1 MAWIFCDAPSA
12 FDPRVAWIYHRRM
25 SLPKPLWRRLLRVAA
40 IILATLVL
48 LVLSGLLLADHLT
61 PQARGTPSHVLPLQ
75 PAQTRIDRQIV
86 PLQEAHPG
94 QSGVAFLSDGMDAF
108 AARAMITTHAG
119 RSLDL
124 QYYIWHDDL
133 IGHLMAKA
141 LYDAAERGVRVRILL
156 DDMNAKDK
164 DALMMALDRHPNIE
178 IRLYNPFRNRTGL
191 LRMVEMVQRFFSVNH
206 RMHNKSWIADG
217 RVAIVGGRNIGEEYF
232 SARTD
237 VNFQDL
243 DLLVAGPAVEQASR
257 IFDDYWNSEAAIPV
271 SALAF
276 HTDAQLRLLI
286 RESDHE
292 AQRDVAQPYLAR
304 VAESRRRQRPS
315 PEPLRW
321 SRAVRIVSD
330 PPMKHRDDDRG
341 AWLVST
347 LTSELQA
354 ARHKALLISPYF
366 VPGNE
371 GLDGFS
377 AMARRGVQVGVVT
390 NSLAAN
396 DVAAV
401 HGGYM
406 GYRVPLLEAGVHL
419 YELKAQGQSG
429 DAGVFGSSG
438 ASLHT
443 KAFLVDDRR
452 GFVGSFNLDPR
463 SAYLNTEMGV
473 LFDDPLLG
481 AQLRGEYLR
490 LADPRHS
497 WWLALDDR
505 RRSRW
510 LEREPP
516 PHWAE
521 EEPGATARKRW
532 LSRVISWLPLESQL

>member
-1 MAWIFCDAPSA
+1 
-12 FDPRVAWIYHRRM
+12 M
-25 SLPKPLWRRLLRVAA
+25 SLPMPLGRRLLRVAA
-40 IILATLVL
+40 IVLAALLL

-61 PQARGTPSHVLPLQ
+61 PQAQGAPSHVLPLQ
-75 PAQTRIDRQIV
+75 PAQTRIDQQIV
-86 PLQEAHPG
+86 PLQDAHPG

-108 AARAMITTHAG
+108 AARAMITAHAG

-141 LYDAAERGVRVRILL
+141 LHDAAERGVRVRILL

-178 IRLYNPFRNRTGL
+178 IRLYNPFRNRTGI
-191 LRMVEMVQRFFSVNH
+191 LRVVEMVQRFFSVNH

-243 DLLVAGPAVEQASR
+243 DLLVAGPAVEQANR

-276 HTDAQLRLLI
+276 HTDAQLRLLV

-292 AQRDVAQPYLAR
+292 AQRDVARPYLAR
-304 VAESRRRQRPS
+304 VAESRQRQRPS
-315 PEPLRW
+315 PEPLHW
-321 SRAVRIVSD
+321 SSAVRIVSD
-330 PPMKHRDDDRG
+330 PPMKHRSDDRA

-347 LTSELQA
+347 LISELQA

-377 AMARRGVQVGVVT
+377 AMAGRGVQVGVVT

-406 GYRVPLLEAGVHL
+406 SYRVPLLEAGVHL
-419 YELKAQGQSG
+419 YELKAHGQSG
-429 DAGVFGSSG
+429 DAGMFGSSG

-443 KAFLVDDRR
+443 KAFVVDDRR

-473 LFDDPLLG
+473 LFDDPVLG
-481 AQLRGEYLR
+481 AQLRDEYLR

-505 RRSRW
+505 GLRW

-516 PHWAE
+516 PHWVEA
-521 EEPGATARKRW
+521 EPGASLGKRWTARA
-532 LSRVISWLPLESQL
+532 ISWLPVESQL

>member
-1 MAWIFCDAPSA
+1 MAWL
-12 FDPRVAWIYHRRM
+12 YHRGM

-40 IILATLVL
+40 IILAVLVL

-61 PQARGTPSHVLPLQ
+61 PQTHGAPSHVLPLQ
-75 PAQTRIDRQIV
+75 PAQTRIDQQIV

-164 DALMMALDRHPNIE
+164 DALMMALDAHPNIE
-178 IRLYNPFRNRTGL
+178 IRLYNPFRNRTGI

-243 DLLVAGPAVEQASR
+243 DLLVAGPAVEQANR
-257 IFDDYWNSEAAIPV
+257 IFDDYWNSETAIPV

-276 HTDAQLRLLI
+276 HTDAQLRLLV

-292 AQRDVAQPYLAR
+292 AQRDVARPYLAR
-304 VAESRRRQRPS
+304 VAESRKRQRPS

-321 SRAVRIVSD
+321 SGAVRIVSD
-330 PPMKHRDDDRG
+330 PPMKHRKDDRA

-347 LTSELQA
+347 LISELQA

-377 AMARRGVQVGVVT
+377 AMSGRGVQVGVVT

-473 LFDDPLLG
+473 LFDDPVLG
-481 AQLRGEYLR
+481 AQLRDEYLR

-505 RRSRW
+505 RRLRW

-516 PHWAE
+516 PHWVEA
-521 EEPGATARKRW
+521 EPGATAHKRW
-532 LSRVISWLPLESQL
+532 LSRVISWLPVESQL